1 MILFAIRIEVY
12 LFDEGT
18 PASEG
23 RVVAGT
29 SRRENHATYAKASPV
44 LDALN
49 RRRSSVTQALLPV
62 LFCAQPWLAP
72 VTQPTVAGYLTGGG
86 AATKIR
92 AQIHAKTPKIQACR
106 AANSK
111 QSTCLVSHHN
121 QPTTDSILEMR
132 LEWLVIYLHVEVA
145 AWADTYAALFANF
158 ALTPNCVC
166 HVQPVRAEQPSEFG
180 ALARQGRVTGY
191 PSDNHRITIFLSG
204 LFLCFLNVGDRENA
218 SAVRAFG
225 CGV

>member
-1 MILFAIRIEVY
+1 MVTL
-12 LFDEGT
+12 T
-18 PASEG
+18 C
-23 RVVAGT
+23 
-29 SRRENHATYAKASPV
+29 SR
-44 LDALN
+44 
-49 RRRSSVTQALLPV
+49 
-62 LFCAQPWLAP
+62 
-72 VTQPTVAGYLTGGG
+72 
-86 AATKIR
+86 
-92 AQIHAKTPKIQACR
+92 
-106 AANSK
+106 
-111 QSTCLVSHHN
+111 
-121 QPTTDSILEMR
+121 
-132 LEWLVIYLHVEVA
+132 LHVEVA

>member
-1 MILFAIRIEVY
+1 MTSHYSFGCRGGFKAWAR
-12 LFDEGT
+12 DKR
-18 PASEG
+18 PPRQ
-23 RVVAGT
+23 RV
-29 SRRENHATYAKASPV
+29 
-44 LDALN
+44 
-49 RRRSSVTQALLPV
+49 RSS
-62 LFCAQPWLAP
+62 
-72 VTQPTVAGYLTGGG
+72 
-86 AATKIR
+86 R
-92 AQIHAKTPKIQACR
+92 
-106 AANSK
+106 
-111 QSTCLVSHHN
+111 
-121 QPTTDSILEMR
+121 
-132 LEWLVIYLHVEVA
+132 LHVEVA

>member
-1 MILFAIRIEVY
+1 MIGQL
-12 LFDEGT
+12 
-18 PASEG
+18 
-23 RVVAGT
+23 
-29 SRRENHATYAKASPV
+29 
-44 LDALN
+44 
-49 RRRSSVTQALLPV
+49 
-62 LFCAQPWLAP
+62 
-72 VTQPTVAGYLTGGG
+72 
-86 AATKIR
+86 
-92 AQIHAKTPKIQACR
+92 CR
-106 AANSK
+106 
-111 QSTCLVSHHN
+111 
-121 QPTTDSILEMR
+121 
-132 LEWLVIYLHVEVA
+132 LHVEVA

-180 ALARQGRVTGY
+180 ALARRGRVTEY

>member
-1 MILFAIRIEVY
+1 MSAGHCPGGKRVAKVNVVLTVGFSHAITPIIVISAVRTIIQQS
-12 LFDEGT
+12 FDIQEKPTDRKALSGYH
-18 PASEG
+18 PANIG
-23 RVVAGT
+23 
-29 SRRENHATYAKASPV
+29 H
-44 LDALN
+44 LD
-49 RRRSSVTQALLPV
+49 V
-62 LFCAQPWLAP
+62 
-72 VTQPTVAGYLTGGG
+72 
-86 AATKIR
+86 
-92 AQIHAKTPKIQACR
+92 CR
-106 AANSK
+106 
-111 QSTCLVSHHN
+111 
-121 QPTTDSILEMR
+121 
-132 LEWLVIYLHVEVA
+132 LHVEGA
-145 AWADTYAALFANF
+145 AWADTYAAIFANF

>member
-1 MILFAIRIEVY
+1 MCKCTWTY
-12 LFDEGT
+12 
-18 PASEG
+18 
-23 RVVAGT
+23 
-29 SRRENHATYAKASPV
+29 SR
-44 LDALN
+44 
-49 RRRSSVTQALLPV
+49 
-62 LFCAQPWLAP
+62 
-72 VTQPTVAGYLTGGG
+72 
-86 AATKIR
+86 
-92 AQIHAKTPKIQACR
+92 
-106 AANSK
+106 
-111 QSTCLVSHHN
+111 
-121 QPTTDSILEMR
+121 
-132 LEWLVIYLHVEVA
+132 LHVEVA

-218 SAVRAFG
+218 TAVRAFG

>member
-1 MILFAIRIEVY
+1 MRHPTTV
-12 LFDEGT
+12 
-18 PASEG
+18 
-23 RVVAGT
+23 R
-29 SRRENHATYAKASPV
+29 
-44 LDALN
+44 
-49 RRRSSVTQALLPV
+49 LLP
-62 LFCAQPWLAP
+62 QLAIIL
-72 VTQPTVAGYLTGGG
+72 TV
-86 AATKIR
+86 
-92 AQIHAKTPKIQACR
+92 CR
-106 AANSK
+106 
-111 QSTCLVSHHN
+111 
-121 QPTTDSILEMR
+121 
-132 LEWLVIYLHVEVA
+132 LHVEVA

>member
-1 MILFAIRIEVY
+1 MGGSRPPIPRIARKITFIITPILVYPTRCVRLRCRTARPPEVERQ
-12 LFDEGT
+12 L
-18 PASEG
+18 ASLYSMQPLG
-23 RVVAGT
+23 R
-29 SRRENHATYAKASPV
+29 R
-44 LDALN
+44 
-49 RRRSSVTQALLPV
+49 
-62 LFCAQPWLAP
+62 
-72 VTQPTVAGYLTGGG
+72 
-86 AATKIR
+86 
-92 AQIHAKTPKIQACR
+92 
-106 AANSK
+106 
-111 QSTCLVSHHN
+111 
-121 QPTTDSILEMR
+121 
-132 LEWLVIYLHVEVA
+132 LHVEVA

>member
-1 MILFAIRIEVY
+1 MRSTWLY
-12 LFDEGT
+12 
-18 PASEG
+18 
-23 RVVAGT
+23 
-29 SRRENHATYAKASPV
+29 SR
-44 LDALN
+44 
-49 RRRSSVTQALLPV
+49 
-62 LFCAQPWLAP
+62 
-72 VTQPTVAGYLTGGG
+72 
-86 AATKIR
+86 
-92 AQIHAKTPKIQACR
+92 
-106 AANSK
+106 
-111 QSTCLVSHHN
+111 
-121 QPTTDSILEMR
+121 
-132 LEWLVIYLHVEVA
+132 LHVEVA

>member
-1 MILFAIRIEVY
+1 MARAQNAHF
-12 LFDEGT
+12 
-18 PASEG
+18 
-23 RVVAGT
+23 
-29 SRRENHATYAKASPV
+29 
-44 LDALN
+44 
-49 RRRSSVTQALLPV
+49 LLPV
-62 LFCAQPWLAP
+62 RLMTRQISRGHSVRSAHSLAGSLLRFRLARRHLP
-72 VTQPTVAGYLTGGG
+72 V
-86 AATKIR
+86 
-92 AQIHAKTPKIQACR
+92 
-106 AANSK
+106 S
-111 QSTCLVSHHN
+111 
-121 QPTTDSILEMR
+121 
-132 LEWLVIYLHVEVA
+132 LHVEVA